1 MKLVCEEELGRS
13 PLTWLGERA
22 AANTSKALVERAMV
36 ALPRMPSTSRSPG
49 FFFNLY
55 VDMRHIV
62 LFSHECNVKMRL
74 SFQEQSF
81 DNMKEQVV
89 LVTGASRGIGRAIAE
104 KFSERGYRVFGTTR
118 KTSSTGTAGSVLRL
132 DVRDEVSVEECV
144 NSVLAQAGRIDFLIN
159 NAGVSIYGAVEELSL
174 AQVKDLFETNSL
186 RW

>member
-1 MKLVCEEELGRS
+1 
-13 PLTWLGERA
+13 
-22 AANTSKALVERAMV
+22 
-36 ALPRMPSTSRSPG
+36 
-49 FFFNLY
+49 
-55 VDMRHIV
+55 
-62 LFSHECNVKMRL
+62 
-74 SFQEQSF
+74 
-81 DNMKEQVV
+81 MKEQVV

-104 KFSERGYRVFGTTR
+104 KFLERGYRVFGTTR

-186 RW
+186 GW